1 MKAVIYARYSSASQR
16 EESIEVQIRECTAF
30 AEKNGYTVLKHY
42 IDKAI
47 SGTTDNRPD
56 FQQMIKDSSSRLFDT
71 VLVLRTD
78 RFSRDVADSA
88 VYKQIL
94 KKNGVRVIS
103 VTENFGEDAVGQ
115 LMGRI
120 MESMAEYYSNELRE
134 KVQRGQNV
142 NAEKGI
148 WNGGGIP
155 FGLRVSQDQRLE
167 PDPMTSPFV
176 LEAFKRY
183 DEGATMKEIRDYLN
197 NMGIT
202 NGRGLPINYGN
213 IQHLLS
219 NRRYIG
225 EYAYRDYVLPDAITP
240 IVPLDLFERVQKRM
254 VKNQKAPARAK
265 AEDEYLLTTKIFC
278 GNCGAYMCGESGKG
292 RNGTIHR
299 YYKCVT
305 VKKRRGDCK
314 KKAVRKEWIEDL
326 VVNATMRFIL
336 DDDAIESIVSMLM
349 RIQDQ
354 ENTTLPLLEKRLKQT
369 ETGINNLLNAIQNGL
384 FTPSTK
390 ERLESLEAEKA
401 ELEIQIEKERLAKP
415 KISAEFM
422 TFWLHRFR
430 KLDVTQKSHRQMLID
445 TFVNAIYVYD
455 DKLLLTYNFKEG
467 TDTIS
472 LADVKN
478 AAKGK
483 NGSDLDCLG
492 APSGISEQVFCS
504 EILFFWQNGKN
515 CVCGR
520 QPIILIQVG
529 INISCRSH
537 NWAVRGARS
546 RHLSWILLLFCDARH
561 GDEVTGNEDEV
572 RAQPCQHLRNEDTH
586 APKNGRQEQHAAG
599 THEELRDAGHHG
611 QNRIPRAL
619 HGRAGDVED
628 IQHRKAGAHD
638 GEIAVGSLRS
648 LGHLCLSAGDKE
660 RNHAPSRKDHHCTND
675 HRGGNR
681 HSHSTAHTAVDAV
694 ELFCTKILTHI
705 GDHGVAVGSGG
716 DLKNAVELVGGG
728 EARNEGHTVTVDH

>member
-30 AEKNGYTVLKHY
+30 AEKNGYAVLKHY

-148 WNGGGIP
+148 WNGGGVP

-305 VKKRRGDCK
+305 VKKRREDCK

-369 ETGINNLLNAIQNGL
+369 ETGINNLLNAVQNGL

-483 NGSDLDCLG
+483 NGSDLDCRG
-492 APSGISEQVFCS
+492 APSGISEQLFCS

-515 CVCGR
+515 CVRGR
-520 QPIILIQVG
+520 
-529 INISCRSH
+529 
-537 NWAVRGARS
+537 
-546 RHLSWILLLFCDARH
+546 
-561 GDEVTGNEDEV
+561 
-572 RAQPCQHLRNEDTH
+572 
-586 APKNGRQEQHAAG
+586 
-599 THEELRDAGHHG
+599 
-611 QNRIPRAL
+611 
-619 HGRAGDVED
+619 
-628 IQHRKAGAHD
+628 
-638 GEIAVGSLRS
+638 
-648 LGHLCLSAGDKE
+648 
-660 RNHAPSRKDHHCTND
+660 
-675 HRGGNR
+675 
-681 HSHSTAHTAVDAV
+681 
-694 ELFCTKILTHI
+694 
-705 GDHGVAVGSGG
+705 
-716 DLKNAVELVGGG
+716 
-728 EARNEGHTVTVDH
+728 

>member
-30 AEKNGYTVLKHY
+30 AEKNGYAVLKHY

-148 WNGGGIP
+148 WNGGGVP

-254 VKNQKAPARAK
+254 AKNQKAPARAK

-401 ELEIQIEKERLAKP
+401 ELEIQIEKERLVKP

-483 NGSDLDCLG
+483 NGSDLDCRG
-492 APSGISEQVFCS
+492 APTKQGTP
-504 EILFFWQNGKN
+504 
-515 CVCGR
+515 CGCPVSLIKMRWSSVSAEEPTLPR
-520 QPIILIQVG
+520 QRP
-529 INISCRSH
+529 
-537 NWAVRGARS
+537 A
-546 RHLSWILLLFCDARH
+546 
-561 GDEVTGNEDEV
+561 
-572 RAQPCQHLRNEDTH
+572 
-586 APKNGRQEQHAAG
+586 
-599 THEELRDAGHHG
+599 
-611 QNRIPRAL
+611 
-619 HGRAGDVED
+619 
-628 IQHRKAGAHD
+628 
-638 GEIAVGSLRS
+638 
-648 LGHLCLSAGDKE
+648 
-660 RNHAPSRKDHHCTND
+660 
-675 HRGGNR
+675 
-681 HSHSTAHTAVDAV
+681 
-694 ELFCTKILTHI
+694 
-705 GDHGVAVGSGG
+705 
-716 DLKNAVELVGGG
+716 
-728 EARNEGHTVTVDH
+728 